1 MSWLNIP
8 VEIVESVRVQREQLL
23 VVLGGTE
30 IYQYGRTVTWTRS
43 RWVGG
48 NKAAATAKALTYLGN
63 ANAETDV
70 ERAGEAGQ
78 YHCIVTLKTETEW
91 T

>member
-1 MSWLNIP
+1 MSWLNTP
-8 VEIVESVRVQREQLL
+8 VEIVESVRVQREQIL

-48 NKAAATAKALTYLGN
+48 TKAAAQAKAASYLKN
-63 ANAETDV
+63 SNAETEV
-70 ERAGEAGQ
+70 VRAGEAGQ
-78 YHCIVTLKTETEW
+78 YQCIVTLKTETAWE
-91 T
+91 